1 MFVQIS
7 DKASFGIVYVG
18 QLQLVLQG
26 PYPGAHA
33 MRPNGPLCMGP
44 IVGHWWLLLLWHDM
58 RHGPHGP
65 RMLTIHF
72 RVSSVSLV
80 LVVDLRRVKTVS
92 IGTPRSRP

>member
-26 PYPGAHA
+26 PYPRAHA

-44 IVGHWWLLLLWHDM
+44 IVRHGRLLLLGHDM
-58 RHGPHGP
+58 RHGP
-65 RMLTIHF
+65 RMLTLHF